1 MSDVQAFYRPENW
14 RMEES
19 IGYLIKRLSLV
30 ITRELDR
37 RMEGLGLTDAQW
49 KPLLGLQQGVGKTAA
64 DLARAACHD
73 TGAVTRLLDRL
84 ESKELI
90 SRVRSEEDRRVVNL
104 ELTDAG
110 RQVAEEVPKVI
121 AHLAN
126 QVLTGFSDEEF
137 QQFKTLLKRALDNA
151 QALEEGDTL

>member
-1 MSDVQAFYRPENW
+1 MSDIQQFYRPENW
-14 RMEES
+14 RMDES
-19 IGYLIKRLSLV
+19 VGYLVKRLSLV

-37 RMEGLGLTDAQW
+37 RMEVLGLTDAQW

-84 ESKELI
+84 ESKALI
-90 SRVRSEEDRRVVNL
+90 RRVRSEEDRRVVNL

-110 RQVAEEVPKVI
+110 SQVAEEVPKVI

-126 QVLTGFSDEEF
+126 QMLEGFSEAEF
-137 QQFKTLLKRALDNA
+137 RQFKDLLKRALANA
-151 QALEEGDTL
+151 QALEEGETP